1 MVLFGLY
8 VFLSLEEIPF
18 CDLKPLQQ
26 HFRYFSVVL
35 LAHTNDFVLTI

>member
-1 MVLFGLY
+1 MVLFCLY

-26 HFRYFSVVL
+26 HFGYFSVVL
-35 LAHTNDFVLTI
+35 LARTNDFLLTI